1 MLQSCLRQL
10 SLLVFICLIV
20 LLIIARLLRT
30 LLLYLLQ
37 SLLQCLLLQY
47 PVVHEVKVE
56 AFPHEG
62 LSEHL
67 DDLLVVRSLLKL
79 QLSRIVHKMLELAR
93 EAMGQVLYRC
103 NCLFDFDLLI
113 LLFFGLGW

>member
-1 MLQSCLRQL
+1 MSPVVLGVVCSVVSVQVLQSCLWQL
-10 SLLVFICLIV
+10 SLLVVFICLIV

-56 AFPHEG
+56 AFPHEC

-67 DDLLVVRSLLKL
+67 NDLLVVRSLLEF
-79 QLSRIVHKMLELAR
+79 QLS
-93 EAMGQVLYRC
+93 
-103 NCLFDFDLLI
+103 
-113 LLFFGLGW
+113 